1 MKNILTILL
10 LLLANVS
17 WATKAKKPTIMVV
30 PSDVWCFQHGY
41 TDTFDNQGTIIHL
54 PNYKRAFQENAEL
67 IVAIS
72 KINGMMAERSF
83 PLKNMES
90 VIKSLEYESA
100 EDAILTSKAGAG
112 IAETPIEKLKKV
124 AKADIIIQLTWKVD
138 STGPKSTLSC
148 VLQGLD
154 AYTDKQIAEASG
166 TGASTFSADL
176 ATLIEEAIISRI
188 DIFNES
194 LQNHFD
200 DMFENGREIVVRIKR
215 FDSWSKDLDATYNGD
230 DLVTIIEDWIMN
242 NTVNEV
248 YNLTDFSYN
257 SMFFEQVR
265 IPLFDEKDHAID
277 ARKFLRNL
285 QKHLAAPPYNIESR
299 LMAKG
304 LGQAILIL
312 GAK

>member
-1 MKNILTILL
+1 MKYIFTAFLL
-10 LLLANVS
+10 LLTNFS

-41 TDTFDNQGTIIHL
+41 TDTFNNQGTIIHL
-54 PNYKRAFQENAEL
+54 PDYKKAFQENAEL
-67 IVAIS
+67 IIAIS
-72 KINGMMAERSF
+72 KINGMMADRGF

-90 VIKSLEYESA
+90 VLKSLEYESA
-100 EDAILTSKAGAG
+100 EDAILTSKGGAG

-138 STGPKSTLSC
+138 STGPKSALSC

-154 AYTDKQIAEASG
+154 SYTDKQIAEASA
-166 TGASTFSADL
+166 TGAPSFSADL
-176 ATLIEEAIISRI
+176 ATLIEEAIIAHI
-188 DIFNES
+188 DEFNES
-194 LQNHFD
+194 LQDHFD

-215 FDSWSKDLDATYNGD
+215 FDSWNKDLDETYNGD

-242 NTVNEV
+242 NTVNEA
-248 YNLTDFSYN
+248 YSLTDFSYN

-265 IPLFDEKDHAID
+265 IPLFDDKDHAID
-277 ARKFLRNL
+277 ARKFLRDL
-285 QKHLAAPPYNIESR
+285 KKYLAAAPYNIESR
-299 LMAKG
+299 LMTKG
-304 LGQAILIL
+304 LGQAVLIL